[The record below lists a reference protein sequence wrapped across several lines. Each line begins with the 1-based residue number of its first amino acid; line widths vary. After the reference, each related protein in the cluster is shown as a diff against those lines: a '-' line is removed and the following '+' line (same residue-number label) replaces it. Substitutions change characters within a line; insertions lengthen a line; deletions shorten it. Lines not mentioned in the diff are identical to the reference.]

1 MLDRDA
7 LPVGEAG
14 GMRPRVVLLGWRD
27 VQRDGHADVAA
38 DRVGGTIHECAAD
51 VAGVRSGGTDQVA
64 RRYGCMSYIV
74 GVNRFAGD

>member
-14 GMRPRVVLLGWRD
+14 GMRPRVVLLGRRD
-27 VQRDGHADVAA
+27 VQRDGHADVA
-38 DRVGGTIHECAAD
+38 
-51 VAGVRSGGTDQVA
+51 GVRSRGTDQVA
-64 RRYGCMSYIV
+64 RRYGCVSYIV